1 MLSTVRL
8 NRVLE
13 HAWADLT
20 VTVEAGCTI
29 AELQR
34 TLEKHGQRLA
44 VDPLW
49 PERLVGLY
57 EELLPPMP
65 RTRD

>member
-1 MLSTVRL
+1 MLSTAQL
-8 NRVLE
+8 NRVIE

-34 TLEKHGQRLA
+34 TLAQRGQRLA

-49 PERLVGLY
+49 PERATVGGV
-57 EELLPPMP
+57 
-65 RTRD
+65 RSTNDTGV